1 MYKKGDLVQITS
13 CLLVDSC
20 YGVKVGMKARVV
32 CMLGNR
38 EVLLE
43 FIDISIQSLNRFPM
57 YTHQVSLVN

>member
-20 YGVKVGMKARVV
+20 YGVKVGMKARVF
-32 CMLGNR
+32 CMLGSR

-43 FIDISIQSLNRFPM
+43 FIDTNIQSLNRFPM
-57 YTHQVSLVN
+57 YTHQVRFVN

>member
-32 CMLGNR
+32 SMLGNR

-43 FIDISIQSLNRFPM
+43 FVDTSIQSLNRFPM
-57 YTHQVSLVN
+57 YTHQVSIVN

>member
-1 MYKKGDLVQITS
+1 MYKKGDLVVIKS

-32 CMLGNR
+32 CMLGSG

-43 FIDISIQSLNRFPM
+43 FIDTSIQSVNIFTM
-57 YTHQVSLVN
+57 YTHQLRFVF

>member
-20 YGVKVGMKARVV
+20 YGVKVGMKARVI
-32 CMLGNR
+32 CMLGSR
-38 EVLLE
+38 DVLLE
-43 FIDISIQSLNRFPM
+43 FVDTSIQSLNRFPM